1 MPDPNQKQTQQAKRH
16 AEQLEQGT
24 IPHELRVLIDERD
37 WKNLARRRSEWP
49 EPSVTAPEV
58 HDLLIG
64 LEKHDRAL
72 FFRALPQ
79 ELAAELLAWLEPD
92 TAEQL
97 LLELSDPETRDVLSN
112 LDADDQASLLEEL
125 SAETTKRLINL
136 LSPEDRAATHDLLG
150 YPEESVGRLMNLD
163 YVAVRPDWNMARA
176 LEEVRSF
183 GRENAALS
191 VIYVTDEAGVLIDA
205 LPLQRF
211 VISPSDRAVRDI
223 MDDTYVYLS
232 AHEDREKAV
241 YIMQRYDQVA
251 LPVVDSGRVLIGV
264 VTVDDIM
271 DVAEAE
277 ITEDFHRIA
286 AVKPLRRSYWNYSPF
301 LLVRSRIGWLVGLV
315 FVHLLSAGVLS
326 AFEHIMA
333 QYVMLTFFIPLVI
346 ATGGNSGIQ
355 SATMVIRSISTGEV
369 DLSQW
374 FRVLLKEALAGLGI
388 GFLLGVLG
396 FVLGVIIGTGPG
408 IGIQVGSAVACTLF
422 SIIVATNLFSALL
435 PFVLTKLKLDP
446 ALASG
451 PFITSVVDVIG
462 LVIYFAW
469 STFFLIG

>member
-1 MPDPNQKQTQQAKRH
+1 MLQAQKNALP
-16 AEQLEQGT
+16 LEQGT
-24 IPHELRVLIDERD
+24 IPQGLRVLIDERD
-37 WKNLARRRSEWP
+37 WEELARRRSEWP
-49 EPSVTAPEV
+49 EPGVTAPEV

-64 LEKHDRAL
+64 LEKHEQAL
-72 FFRALPQ
+72 FYRALPQ
-79 ELAAELLAWLEPD
+79 ELVAELLPWLDSD
-92 TAEQL
+92 TAARL
-97 LLELSDPETRDVLSN
+97 LLELSDPETRAVLSN
-112 LDADDQASLLEEL
+112 LDADDQARLLKEL
-125 SAETTKRLINL
+125 PAETSKRLISL
-136 LSPEDRAATHDLLG
+136 LSPEDRAATRDLLG

-163 YVAVRPDWNMARA
+163 YVAVRPDWNIARA
-176 LEEVRSF
+176 IEEVRAF
-183 GRENAALS
+183 GRENSALS
-191 VIYVTDEAGVLIDA
+191 VIYVTDEAGVLVDA

-211 VISPSDRAVRDI
+211 VISPPDRAVRDI
-223 MDDTYVYLS
+223 MDNTFVYVS
-232 AHEDREKAV
+232 AYEDREKAV

-251 LPVVDSGRVLIGV
+251 LPVVDAGRVLIGV

-277 ITEDFHRIA
+277 ITEDFHRSA

-326 AFEHIMA
+326 AYEHVMA
-333 QYVMLTFFIPLVI
+333 QYVTLTFFIPLVI

-355 SATMVIRSISTGEV
+355 SATMIIRSMSTGEV
-369 DLSQW
+369 YLSQW
-374 FRVLLKEALAGLGI
+374 LRVLLKEALAGLGI
-388 GFLLGVLG
+388 GVLLGGLG

-408 IGIQVGSAVACTLF
+408 IGIQVGSVVACTLL

-469 STFFLIG
+469 STYFLIG